1 VDEEN
6 QLDGDVL
13 KNLGF
18 ETSGTA
24 ALPFERIV
32 GTQFRLVHN
41 DDYYI
46 KTAMGTYL
54 PGSDYQAMA
63 DADRSVTLRIAGIIR
78 QKEGVNVSLLAPGIA
93 YSDELMDRVIDAAME
108 SDIVRAQSVS
118 DRNVM
123 NLSAMTETAKA
134 SFLSYLGGNTVPS
147 SIMLYPETFEDKE
160 LTLAYL
166 EAYNADRAEKD
177 QILHTDLAETI
188 SQMTGGIINGITI
201 VLIAF
206 AAISLIVSLIMIS
219 IITYTSVLERTK
231 EIGVLR
237 SLGAR
242 KKDITR
248 VFDAE
253 TFILGLL
260 SGLMGV
266 AAAWL
271 LTIPMN
277 RILFRLTEL
286 ENIASLQL
294 SHVVILIAVSTLL
307 AVLGGHIPAKMA
319 SEKDAVEA
327 LRSE

>member
-1 VDEEN
+1 
-6 QLDGDVL
+6 
-13 KNLGF
+13 
-18 ETSGTA
+18 
-24 ALPFERIV
+24 
-32 GTQFRLVHN
+32 
-41 DDYYI
+41 
-46 KTAMGTYL
+46 
-54 PGSDYQAMA
+54 
-63 DADRSVTLRIAGIIR
+63 
-78 QKEGVNVSLLAPGIA
+78 
-93 YSDELMDRVIDAAME
+93 
-108 SDIVRAQSVS
+108 
-118 DRNVM
+118 
-123 NLSAMTETAKA
+123 
-134 SFLSYLGGNTVPS
+134 
-147 SIMLYPETFEDKE
+147 
-160 LTLAYL
+160 
-166 EAYNADRAEKD
+166 
-177 QILHTDLAETI
+177 
-188 SQMTGGIINGITI
+188 MTGGIINGITI
-201 VLIAF
+201 VLVAF

-294 SHVVILIAVSTLL
+294 SHIVILIAVSTLL
-307 AVLGGHIPAKMA
+307 AVLGGHIPAKVA

>member
-1 VDEEN
+1 
-6 QLDGDVL
+6 
-13 KNLGF
+13 
-18 ETSGTA
+18 
-24 ALPFERIV
+24 
-32 GTQFRLVHN
+32 
-41 DDYYI
+41 
-46 KTAMGTYL
+46 
-54 PGSDYQAMA
+54 
-63 DADRSVTLRIAGIIR
+63 
-78 QKEGVNVSLLAPGIA
+78 
-93 YSDELMDRVIDAAME
+93 
-108 SDIVRAQSVS
+108 
-118 DRNVM
+118 
-123 NLSAMTETAKA
+123 
-134 SFLSYLGGNTVPS
+134 
-147 SIMLYPETFEDKE
+147 ETFEDKE
-160 LTLAYL
+160 EVAAYL
-166 EAYNADRAEKD
+166 EAYNAGREEED

-201 VLIAF
+201 VLVAF
-206 AAISLIVSLIMIS
+206 AAISLIVSLMMIS

-266 AAAWL
+266 AVAWL

-286 ENIASLQL
+286 ENIANLQI
-294 SHVVILIAVSTLL
+294 SHVVILITVSTLL

>member
-1 VDEEN
+1 
-6 QLDGDVL
+6 
-13 KNLGF
+13 
-18 ETSGTA
+18 
-24 ALPFERIV
+24 
-32 GTQFRLVHN
+32 
-41 DDYYI
+41 
-46 KTAMGTYL
+46 M
-54 PGSDYQAMA
+54 
-63 DADRSVTLRIAGIIR
+63 
-78 QKEGVNVSLLAPGIA
+78 PGIA
-93 YSDELMDRVIDAAME
+93 YSDELMDRVIDAAMA
-108 SDIVRAQSVS
+108 SDIVKAQTGSEK
-118 DRNVM
+118 NVM
-123 NLSAMTETAKA
+123 NLSAMTDTAKA
-134 SFLSYLGGNTVPS
+134 SFLSYLGGNAIPS

-160 LTLAYL
+160 EVVAYL
-166 EAYNADRAEKD
+166 EAYNTGRAEED
-177 QILHTDLAETI
+177 QIFHTDLAETI

-201 VLIAF
+201 VLVAF

-294 SHVVILIAVSTLL
+294 SHIVILIAVSTLL
-307 AVLGGHIPAKMA
+307 AVLGGHIPAKVA